1 MPRISLTEFVDIVV
15 RSGIPKMNKLS
26 TIKNRPPYEP
36 AYDFYKIIR
45 EALEDTHKNVY
56 NKAHL
61 RQILGTLR
69 DPKKQVNYPEIVAGY
84 CKWWGRKSFAWFD
97 PPNSIFSNAGVDV
110 SINPELGL
118 EFGGKRYV
126 VKLYFKGDT
135 LAKNRI
141 APVTQLME
149 NCLRPTVPPDVLMAV
164 LDTRASRLFIGGEL
178 NPRLIAALKA
188 ELRYIAELWAQF

>member
-15 RSGIPKMNKLS
+15 RSGIPKMHKLS

-45 EALEDTHKNVY
+45 EALEDTHQNGH
-56 NKAHL
+56 NRTHL

-69 DPKKQVNYPEIVAGY
+69 DTKKQVNYPKIVDGY
-84 CKWWGRKSFAWFD
+84 CKWWGRKSFVWFD
-97 PPNSIFSNAGVDV
+97 PPSSIFSNAGVDV

-118 EFGGKRYV
+118 EFDGKKYV

-135 LAKNRI
+135 LTKNRI
-141 APVTQLME
+141 ELVTQLME
-149 NCLRPTVPPDVLMAV
+149 NCLRPSVSPNVMMAV
-164 LDTRASRLFIGGEL
+164 LDTRAAKLFIGSASDL
-178 NPRLIAALKA
+178 RLIAALKA
-188 ELRYIAELWAQF
+188 ELRYIAELWPQL